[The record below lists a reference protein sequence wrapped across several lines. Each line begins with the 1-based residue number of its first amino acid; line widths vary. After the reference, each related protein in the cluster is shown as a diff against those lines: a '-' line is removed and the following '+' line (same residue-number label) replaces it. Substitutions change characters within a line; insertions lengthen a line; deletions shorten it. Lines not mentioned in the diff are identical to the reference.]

1 MVGCRRMGTASQRA
15 LYRQCSAALRGYG
28 SVSESAEAACR
39 PHDEPSVES
48 WAALMHTFVDGLA
61 AQMVD
66 TPSEMTVDAVRT
78 LLRTFLR
85 AVAEAQR

>member
-1 MVGCRRMGTASQRA
+1 
-15 LYRQCSAALRGYG
+15 
-28 SVSESAEAACR
+28 
-39 PHDEPSVES
+39 
-48 WAALMHTFVDGLA
+48 MHTFVDGLA